1 MKAEMDIG
9 TDKKA
14 FQINLDAKKYGT
26 FAEIGAGQEVARRFF
41 HVGGAAGTVAKTMS
55 AYDMTFSDAIYG
67 PADRYVSRN
76 RLQTMLDHEYK
87 LLIERL
93 DQKLGGVRTF
103 FVFADTVAARSF
115 KQHNESHGW
124 LGVRFQPEPRGEPS
138 QIIIHVRMLDES
150 NVDQQEAL
158 GIIGVNL
165 LFGAFYHPQP
175 EKLIASLQENL
186 DPNRM
191 QIDLIKFSGPAYAG
205 VDNRLMSLQ
214 LVSQGLTD
222 AVIFTADGGEMVQAA
237 DILYKKSILVERG
250 SFRPVTYATNDML
263 NGARSV
269 FLKQSGTSDADLVV
283 LMEMTLENLL
293 AEGQLNHADF
303 LARVDILGALGRT
316 VIISKFGEYFRL
328 ASYLSRYTSRKI
340 GLVMGVP
347 SLLEIFDEKYY
358 LALEGGILEALGRM
372 FKSGLKLYV
381 YPMIDEQ
388 TGELVTAKKLEVA
401 PNLRSLYRYLVENEF
416 IQEIT
421 DYNPEYLR
429 IHPPETLAKL
439 QSGDAGL
446 GTNGAAG
453 SDQNHQEPPV
463 LRLPGGAGELAAVFC
478 GFYALKTAGSHRQKT
493 GVVGTL
499 PAIWNAASWRGAE
512 ILSLASISASTSSKA
527 SCSSERAT
535 TALS

>member
-1 MKAEMDIG
+1 MDVG

-67 PADRYVSRN
+67 PAQRYVSRA
-76 RLQTMLDHEYK
+76 RLQTMLDHEYS
-87 LLIERL
+87 LLLERL
-93 DQKLGGVRTF
+93 NDKLGGVRTF

-124 LGVRFQPEPRGEPS
+124 LGVRFQAEPRGEPS
-138 QIIIHVRMLDES
+138 QIIMHVRMLDKS

-158 GIIGVNL
+158 GILGVNL
-165 LFGAFYHPQP
+165 LYGAFYLEQP
-175 EKLIASLQENL
+175 EELIASLHENL
-186 DPNRM
+186 APTRI
-191 QIDLIKFSGPAYAG
+191 QVDLIKFSGPAFSE

-222 AVIFTADGGEMVQAA
+222 AVIFTADGEMVQAA

-263 NGARSV
+263 NGARSA
-269 FLKQSGTSDADLVV
+269 FLKHSGASDSDLVV

-316 VIISKFGEYFRL
+316 VVISKFGEYFRL

-358 LALEGGILEALGRM
+358 LNLEGGILEAVGRM
-372 FKSGLKLYV
+372 FKSGLNLYV
-381 YPMIDEQ
+381 YPMIDER
-388 TGELVTAKKLEVA
+388 TGALVTAQKLEVA
-401 PNLRSLYRYLVENEF
+401 SNLRSLYRYLIENGF

-421 DYNPEYLR
+421 DYNPDYLR
-429 IHPPETLAKL
+429 IHPPEALARL
-439 QSGDAGL
+439 QSGDSAWETMVPAEVSRLIKERRFFGYQEAGR
-446 GTNGAAG
+446 
-453 SDQNHQEPPV
+453 P
-463 LRLPGGAGELAAVFC
+463 
-478 GFYALKTAGSHRQKT
+478 
-493 GVVGTL
+493 
-499 PAIWNAASWRGAE
+499 
-512 ILSLASISASTSSKA
+512 
-527 SCSSERAT
+527 
-535 TALS
+535 

>member
-1 MKAEMDIG
+1 MKAEMDLG

-41 HVGGAAGTVAKTMS
+41 YVGGASGTIAKTMS

-67 PADRYVSRN
+67 PADRYVSRP
-76 RLQTMLDHEYK
+76 RLETMLDHEFN

-93 DQKLGGVRTF
+93 DKKLGSVRTF

-124 LGVRFQPEPRGEPS
+124 LGVRFQEHPRGEPS
-138 QIIIHVRMLDES
+138 QIIVHVRMLDES

-158 GIIGVNL
+158 GVIGVNL
-165 LFGAFYHPQP
+165 LFGAFYHRQP

-186 DPNRM
+186 APNRM
-191 QIDLIKFSGPAYAG
+191 QVDLIKFSGPAYAE

-222 AVIFTADGGEMVQAA
+222 AVIFTADGEMVQPA
-237 DILYKKSILVERG
+237 DILYKKAILVERG

-263 NGARSV
+263 NGARTA
-269 FLKQSGTSDADLVV
+269 FFKQPGYSDAEPVV

-293 AEGQLNHADF
+293 SEGQLNHADF

-328 ASYLSRYTSRKI
+328 ASYLSRYTNRMI

-347 SLLEIFDEKYY
+347 SLFEIFDEKYY
-358 LALEGGILEALGRM
+358 LNLEGGILEALGRM

-381 YPMIDEQ
+381 YPMIEEKN
-388 TGELVTAKKLEVA
+388 GELVTAKKLEVA
-401 PNLRSLYRYLVENEF
+401 PNLRSLYRYLIENEF

-421 DYNPEYLR
+421 DYNPDYLR
-429 IHPPETLAKL
+429 IHPPEALAKL
-439 QSGDAGL
+439 QSGDPAW
-446 GTNGAAG
+446 
-453 SDQNHQEPPV
+453 ERMVPPEV
-463 LRLPGGAGELAAVFC
+463 IKIIKSRQFFGYRPA
-478 GFYALKTAGSHRQKT
+478 TAS
-493 GVVGTL
+493 
-499 PAIWNAASWRGAE
+499 
-512 ILSLASISASTSSKA
+512 
-527 SCSSERAT
+527 
-535 TALS
+535 